1 MPLSPPKARQHLHTR
16 DIDLRGYHRD
26 DGLFDI
32 EVHFSDKKTY
42 TYESKWRG
50 DVASGY
56 PVHDMAIRMSIDH
69 DLVVREVEAVMDV
82 QPYTICSDI
91 LSNFQKLIGIKI
103 GAGWNRRV
111 REAVGGVEG
120 CTHLAELMGPIATV
134 AFQTMS
140 GEYPKQLMGRSE
152 GGKIAG
158 QDEAGTPFMINGCHT
173 WSASSPVVKQ
183 DYPEYYQAAEA
194 EPIKIIDGDV
204 EAKIAT

>member
-42 TYESKWRG
+42 SYESPWRG
-50 DVASGY
+50 TVASGY
-56 PVHDMAIRMSIDH
+56 PIHDMSIRVSVDAE
-69 DLVVREVEAVMDV
+69 LVVREVDVAMNV

-91 LSNFQKLIGIKI
+91 LPNFQKLVGVRIGP
-103 GAGWNRRV
+103 GWNKRV
-111 REAVGGVEG
+111 REAVGGVAG

-140 GEYPKQLMGRSE
+140 GDYPRQLMGKGEQDKTHGE
-152 GGKIAG
+152 GDDSA
-158 QDEAGTPFMINGCHT
+158 PFMINGCYT
-173 WSASSPVVKQ
+173 WRAGSPVVER
-183 DYPEYYQAAEA
+183 DYPEYFEAEA
-194 EPIKIIDGDV
+194 QAVKLV
-204 EAKIAT
+204 ESE